1 MAKRGKVFLSNG
13 DLGESATTAV
23 AVYIINKI
31 CAISYVRLP
40 KSECQPCAL
49 HYFNMSI
56 FYMCHTHHYALK
68 VRLHTQMCRWQY
80 NEKVGRREEAVKYI
94 YEVFFAPA
102 IFPFFI
108 MYVAAAFWKAREGVS
123 GGGGMP
129 YNDGKRNL
137 D

>member
-1 MAKRGKVFLSNG
+1 MGR
-13 DLGESATTAV
+13 ESATPAV

-31 CAISYVRLP
+31 YGDIRKASE

-68 VRLHTQMCRWQY
+68 VRLHTHTNVRASY
-80 NEKVGRREEAVKYI
+80 NESRQERRRSSKIYI
-94 YEVFFAPA
+94 RVFFAPA

-108 MYVAAAFWKAREGVS
+108 MYVAAAFSKAAERRV
-123 GGGGMP
+123 
-129 YNDGKRNL
+129 
-137 D
+137 